1 MGVPCF
7 PRTSHRKLLLRL
19 PLLQSGQVLSQFS
32 ILFFCVLPA
41 ARRPIYCILLF
52 YVQLCFFLLLFL
64 LLSFLFSAVSLVFGL
79 TGSIVFFTLGL
90 TGSVFFLCSSFPSSG
105 TISGTTIFPSS
116 SFAPQL
122 PQNLVASDHSFPH
135 TGHFFIL
142 VFLSC
147 PFLSTNLFSLQ

>member
-1 MGVPCF
+1 MFSPDFTQKTTAPTATIAVRPSAVAIFHPFFLRFTGS
-7 PRTSHRKLLLRL
+7 TASDLLYSALLR
-19 PLLQSGQVLSQFS
+19 SAVFFS
-32 ILFFCVLPA
+32 SSFSSAI
-41 ARRPIYCILLF
+41 
-52 YVQLCFFLLLFL
+52 
-64 LLSFLFSAVSLVFGL
+64 FLFSAVSLVFVL

>member
-1 MGVPCF
+1 MFSPDFTQKTTAPTATIAVRPSAVAIFHPFFLRFTGS
-7 PRTSHRKLLLRL
+7 TASDLLYSALLR
-19 PLLQSGQVLSQFS
+19 SAVFFS
-32 ILFFCVLPA
+32 SSFSSAI
-41 ARRPIYCILLF
+41 
-52 YVQLCFFLLLFL
+52 
-64 LLSFLFSAVSLVFGL
+64 FLFSAVSLVFGL

-142 VFLSC
+142 VVLSC